1 MDAALSA
8 QDLVK
13 DYRLAR
19 GWRELL
25 RAPFTPRRRRA
36 LDGLSLSLAAGE
48 RLALVGP
55 NGARKTTLARIACG
69 VVLPDRGSARVAGSD
84 VGSGHRW
91 HARVGFARPDDPA
104 LHPRLD
110 PVECLRFHAA
120 LYGCSTRRA
129 DLVAAL
135 ARVDAQGLVGQRVQ
149 TLSGGEKARVSLARA
164 LLHQPAL
171 LILDEISRVLDPGA
185 AARTR
190 DLLADFAR
198 KTGGAVLLIT
208 HDLVEAALCDRVAV
222 LEAGKVVAEGA
233 WASVEPRAR
242 EVFKL

>member
-1 MDAALSA
+1 MDAALQA
-8 QDLVK
+8 QGLVK

-19 GWRELL
+19 GWRELA
-25 RAPFTPRRRRA
+25 RAPFTPKRRRA
-36 LDGLSLSLAAGE
+36 LDGLTLSLAAGE

-55 NGARKTTLARIACG
+55 NGAGKTTLARIACG
-69 VVLPDRGSARVAGSD
+69 VVLPDQGMARVAGND
-84 VGSGHRW
+84 VGRGHRW
-91 HARVGFARPDDPA
+91 RARVGFARPDDPA

-120 LYGCSTRRA
+120 LYGSSTRRA

-135 ARVDAQGLVGQRVQ
+135 SRVDAERLVGQRVQ

-164 LLHQPAL
+164 LLHAPAL

-190 DLLADFAR
+190 ELLVEFAR
-198 KTGGAVLLIT
+198 QGGAVLLIT
-208 HDLVEAALCDRVAV
+208 HDLAEAAQCDRVAV
-222 LEAGKVVAEGA
+222 VEAGKVVAEGA
-233 WASVEPRAR
+233 WALVEARAR